1 MKQYPKIGYF
11 DESLIGQYCYAF
23 DKLDGSNIR
32 FEFSK
37 KRNWYKFGTRNE
49 IIDSTSR
56 QFGKSIDLFINK
68 YGDGLAEIFK
78 SNKQYRNSDSFVAF
92 AEYFGENSFAGQH
105 QDEKM
110 DIKLFDISQYK
121 RGLIPPKEFIENFGH
136 LDIPDLVYQ
145 GYYNFDMID
154 SIRSNKLGLKEGVV
168 IKGIHKTKG
177 NDIVWMSKVKTN
189 DWLIRVREKFGEKA
203 LLEELNGNKS
213 LLV

>member
-32 FEFSK
+32 LEFSK
-37 KRNWYKFGTRNE
+37 KRGWYKFGTRNE
-49 IIDSTSR
+49 IISPTHT
-56 QFGKSIDLFINK
+56 QFGRSIDIFIEK
-68 YGDGLAEIFK
+68 YSKDLESVFR
-78 SNKQYRNSDSFVAF
+78 SNRQYRNADSFVVF

-105 QDEKM
+105 QDETM

-145 GYYNFDMID
+145 GNYNIDMVE
-154 SIRSNKLGLKEGVV
+154 SIRKNVLNLKEGVV
-168 IKGIHKTKG
+168 VKGIFKTKG
-177 NDIVWMSKVKTN
+177 NDVVWMSKIKTN